1 MTRFAI
7 RIFSKVHGFIYQIT
21 GGRLGS
27 QLGSIPMLL
36 LTTTGRKSGKK
47 RTVPLV
53 GIPHGSGYILIAS
66 FGGSPTHPAWFLN
79 IRENPSISIRIGSLV
94 TSAEAS
100 IIDTSDSEYE
110 EMWEKAVDTYPGYDD
125 YKQKSPRDIPIVLVT
140 PQ

>member
-1 MTRFAI
+1 MHWVST
-7 RIFSKVHGFIYQIT
+7 T
-21 GGRLGS
+21 L
-27 QLGSIPMLL
+27 QLYLYL
-36 LTTTGRKSGKK
+36 
-47 RTVPLV
+47 
-53 GIPHGSGYILIAS
+53 
-66 FGGSPTHPAWFLN
+66 LN
-79 IRENPSISIRIGSLV
+79 IRQNPSISIRIGSLV